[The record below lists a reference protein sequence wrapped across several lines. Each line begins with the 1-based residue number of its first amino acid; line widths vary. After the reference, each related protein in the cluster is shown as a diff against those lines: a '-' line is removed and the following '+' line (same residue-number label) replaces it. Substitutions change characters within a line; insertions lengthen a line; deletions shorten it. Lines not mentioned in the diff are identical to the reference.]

1 MVSWVSPK
9 FSKSRVNRA
18 GRAIGAGEASPED
31 IEVME
36 NWRASHAYVL
46 NTFQATL
53 RNRSRDSSAV
63 VGTRLKRR
71 ATIENKVRRY
81 PDMQLARMHDIAGCR
96 IIFDTIEELL
106 TFRNGLHHAR
116 FNHKRRGADNEERWN
131 YLVNPKPDGYRGIHE
146 VYEYDVKSEGGKT
159 WNGLNVEIQFRTYAQ
174 HAWST
179 AVEVAGLLTL
189 NKPKFGQGS
198 KELLDQFKL
207 ASELIARHFEGN
219 TSCLPSLS
227 LSDLKES
234 FLDCEGHTRILE
246 LFRRVN
252 TKVVDMDFRKNNV
265 LVFPY
270 VRVEDE
276 NASELEIYTFDNVFR
291 AIDRYN
297 SLEEKMADAADVVLV
312 RADSFDNMKVTF
324 RNYFADTTDFVG
336 MIQEA
341 LESI

>member
-1 MVSWVSPK
+1 MVNWVSPK
-9 FSKSRVNRA
+9 FSKNRVNRA
-18 GRAIGAGEASPED
+18 GKAIGEGNASPED

-53 RNRSRDSSAV
+53 RNRTRDTMAV

-96 IIFDTIEELL
+96 IIFYTIEDLL
-106 TFRNGLHHAR
+106 KFRNDLHKAR

-146 VYEYDVKSEGGKT
+146 VYEYDVRSEGGKT

-179 AVEVAGLLTL
+179 AVEVAGLLTM

-198 KELLDQFKL
+198 EELINQFRF
-207 ASELIARHFEGN
+207 ASELIARSYEGGS
-219 TSCLPSLS
+219 SCLP
-227 LSDLKES
+227 DLTLQQVRDG
-234 FLDCEGHTRILE
+234 FRDCDNQTRIMN
-246 LFRRVN
+246 LFRSVN
-252 TKVVDMDFRKNNV
+252 TKVVDLDFRKNNV

-270 VRVEDE
+270 VKMEDE
-276 NASELEIYTFDNVFR
+276 NNSDLEVHSFDNVFR
-291 AIDRYN
+291 AIERYN
-297 SLEEKMADAADVVLV
+297 ALEEKFSDYADVVLV
-312 RADSFDNMKVTF
+312 RADSFDNMRVTF

-336 MIQEA
+336 MIEDA
-341 LESI
+341 LAE